1 MRIDD
6 PDHVSANPDG
16 RPDEAQPR
24 WREQFPIDW
33 PSDDFRSRRD
43 FTKLLGL
50 TSLAFVVGQ
59 LWIVAL
65 SLRRRVRTRPPE
77 REIAAVGELPV
88 GGSKLFEYPERGNVC
103 VLVRLPGGAF
113 AAFGQKCT
121 HLSCPVMPEPAKGRF
136 HCACH
141 NGSFDLATGEPL
153 AGPPRRPLPRLRL
166 EIRGERVFAVGV
178 EEGVL

>member
-1 MRIDD
+1 MRVDD

-16 RPDEAQPR
+16 RPDDVQPS

-33 PSDDFRSRRD
+33 PSDDLRSRRD

-65 SLRRRVRTRPPE
+65 SLRRRTRARPPE
-77 REIAAVGELPV
+77 REIATVGELPV
-88 GGSKLFEYPERGNVC
+88 GGSKLFEYPERGKVC
-103 VLVRLPGGAF
+103 VLVRLPGGGF

-141 NGSFDLATGEPL
+141 NGSFDLASGAPL
-153 AGPPRRPLPRLRL
+153 EGPPRRPLPRLRL